1 MTLSGDKFD
10 GKSTR
15 TEQQVFYCFPKRVII
30 MCKIFGKMSY
40 EVHERLPGLDVF
52 LAAIRT
58 IAFVNDLSA
67 IFTGAVL
74 TERMFAHIDVAD
86 LQGC

>member
-1 MTLSGDKFD
+1 M
-10 GKSTR
+10 
-15 TEQQVFYCFPKRVII
+15 
-30 MCKIFGKMSY
+30 
-40 EVHERLPGLDVF
+40 HERLPGLDVF